1 MASGINANLMNTIK
15 LDNKEINNS
24 NSHNRNL
31 TVKEIYSIFGP
42 CMITHKLIELD
53 DDFKKYLR
61 LDGISIASEEKKLI
75 SRDISDKIVNE
86 IKTHDYVFIKL
97 NSKAPTDSEFLCVQL
112 KCFSLDDILSLLK
125 GSERLNQVFNPYSK
139 NYLIIKPWYKI
150 EHKNE
155 FRCYLINKRLKGI
168 SQRYINMYEEYD
180 DIDKIRDC
188 IIEYIYSKEVKEAL
202 DQIEIDEMALHYMII
217 DVVYMPK
224 KNKVKIVDVETLIEG
239 ANDVI
244 IDEENKGNEKPDDK
258 KNINNVKKDGKKKT
272 AKELEEEEMMRKKK
286 KEEEELEKQEYIQS
300 QMNKKSNFDE
310 KIKVFSIDDLL
321 NVDDEDESEIDLRV
335 IESPDDS
342 RIVLDKENANQF
354 PVELLEYDNNIE
366 ELIRKLNIK

>member
-300 QMNKKSNFDE
+300 QMNKKINFDE
-310 KIKVFSIDDLL
+310 KIKLFSIDDLL
-321 NVDDEDESEIDLRV
+321 NVDDEDESEIDLRI

>member
-1 MASGINANLMNTIK
+1 MASGINPNLMSTIK
-15 LDNKEINNS
+15 LDNKEINNN

-31 TVKEIYSIFGP
+31 TIKEIYSIFGP
-42 CMITHKLIELD
+42 YMITHKLIELD
-53 DDFKKYLR
+53 DDFKKYLK

-244 IDEENKGNEKPDDK
+244 IDEENKGNEKQDDK
-258 KNINNVKKDGKKKT
+258 KNVNNVKKDGKKKT

-300 QMNKKSNFDE
+300 QMNKKINFDE
-310 KIKVFSIDDLL
+310 KIKLFSIDDLL
-321 NVDDEDESEIDLRV
+321 NVDDEDETEIELRI

-342 RIVLDKENANQF
+342 RIVLDQENTNQF